1 MQNAYLEVLTGIDFE
16 VLKKVCRSYRF
27 GEFIEP
33 HEKTQFFPSPA
44 EIAHQCRKL
53 DSALRSDLARERS
66 IQSQI
71 RGDEPESHSIPQD
84 RKDALI
90 AKWQSVRATLTDGA
104 KKENERTADDS
115 RNWLI
120 SQIGQDAFE
129 KIPDAGT
136 GYFQKLK

>member
-1 MQNAYLEVLTGIDFE
+1 M
-16 VLKKVCRSYRF
+16 
-27 GEFIEP
+27 
-33 HEKTQFFPSPA
+33 
-44 EIAHQCRKL
+44 IAQKMGDDR
-53 DSALRSDLARERS
+53 ARERS

-71 RGDEPESHSIPQD
+71 RGDEPESQSIPQD

-90 AKWQSVRATLTDGA
+90 AKWQSVRATLTDGE

-120 SQIGQDAFE
+120 SQIGQDAFD

-136 GYFQKLK
+136 GFFQKLK